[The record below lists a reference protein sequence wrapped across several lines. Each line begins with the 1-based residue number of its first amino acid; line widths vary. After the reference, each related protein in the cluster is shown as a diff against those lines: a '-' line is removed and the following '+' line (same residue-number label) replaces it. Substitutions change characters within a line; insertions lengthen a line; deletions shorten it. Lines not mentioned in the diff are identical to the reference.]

1 MNAVAKRWLPP
12 SLLSAYVLLLVA
24 VPIGAVLAT
33 ALATGWSPIAEVL
46 AHPAAGHAVWLT
58 LWTSLLIGVVNLIFG
73 TLTAWVLVRYQFPGR
88 TLLSTLVDL
97 PLALPT
103 LVAGVLL
110 AVLYGPQ
117 GLVGGWLEGSD
128 TEVLFASPA
137 ILLALAFVTV
147 PFVVRAVEPVLHE
160 IDPAEIEAARVL
172 GAGPLRTFR
181 TVFLPAILPAATSG
195 SVRSVGRALGEFGS
209 VVIVS
214 GNIPLKTLTAPVYV
228 FGEIESGFPHAAA
241 VVSSV
246 LFLAAVLLHLLAAG
260 MTRLWGTAS

>member
-1 MNAVAKRWLPP
+1 MNSLTRRWLPP
-12 SLLSAYVLLLVA
+12 TLLSTYVLLLVA
-24 VPIGAVLAT
+24 LPIGAVLAT
-33 ALATGWSPIAEVL
+33 ALAKGWPSIAGVL
-46 AHPAAGHAVWLT
+46 VHPAAGHAIGLT
-58 LWTSLLIGVVNLIFG
+58 LWTSLLIGAVNLVFG
-73 TLTAWVLVRYQFPGR
+73 TLTAWVLVRYRFPGR
-88 TLLSTLVDL
+88 AFLSTLVDL

-103 LVAGVLL
+103 LVAGVLI
-110 AVLYGPQ
+110 AVLYSPR
-117 GLVGGWLEGSD
+117 GLVGGWLDGSD
-128 TEVLFASPA
+128 TPVLFAPPA

-181 TVFLPAILPAATSG
+181 TVFLPAILPAAASG

-260 MTRLWGTAS
+260 MSRLWGAPT